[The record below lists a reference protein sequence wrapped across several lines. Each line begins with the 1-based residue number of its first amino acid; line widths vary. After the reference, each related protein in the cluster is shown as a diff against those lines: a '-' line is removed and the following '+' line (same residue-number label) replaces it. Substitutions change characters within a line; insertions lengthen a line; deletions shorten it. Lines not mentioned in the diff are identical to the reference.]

1 MILSRVAGDYLS
13 AGFAAEAASAGFAA
27 STASTFLRL
36 NRPRLGFDLL
46 LGNLRSS
53 VFLLLFRLA
62 LGCAL
67 CLLGAA
73 AFLGVLGFHLHLV
86 LAAALADLRE
96 VKVERKDD
104 EHVGRT
110 ERDVADPRGL
120 PRAGEPR
127 QRDHKH
133 RGDQDDPPKA
143 AQALVFRCGRIVV
156 LAVELVLL
164 GALGLAA
171 SLLLRFFS
179 PEGSSSRTGCA
190 PRRQLSTSASPRPRS
205 CASYPFF
212 SSW

>member
-13 AGFAAEAASAGFAA
+13 ADFAAEAASAGFAA
-27 STASTFLRL
+27 SAASTFLAAEQAA
-36 NRPRLGFDLL
+36 LGLDLL
-46 LGNLRSS
+46 LDNLRSS

-73 AFLGVLGFHLHLV
+73 AFLGVLGFHFHLV
-86 LAAALADLRE
+86 LAAALANLRE
-96 VKVERKDD
+96 VEVERKDD
-104 EHVGRT
+104 EHVGRA

-164 GALGLAA
+164 GALGLGGEPSAP
-171 SLLLRFFS
+171 LFS
-179 PEGSSSRTGCA
+179 PEGSSSRTGYA

-205 CASYPFF
+205 YASYP
-212 SSW
+212 